1 MGKHYILET
10 IIETELFLKQ
20 ILKTI
25 HFKFTKLNFKRDVIY
40 LSIVLITYAHEYM
53 INLEDLY
60 LKNYRTCQ

>member
-25 HFKFTKLNFKRDVIY
+25 HFKFTKVNFKKDVIY

-53 INLEDLY
+53 INLEVPY
-60 LKNYRTCQ
+60 LKNYRTCR